1 MTLPAS
7 SPPRLNGFRFGGL
20 LFSFKEER
28 VWISARSSTTWW
40 AWISTAAPSRPRP
53 ASGRIGRWAFFSGCG
68 SASPAATGAYD
79 AGALLEQE
87 NGRDIL
93 FHQDVPESPDG
104 QQHFWGKPL
113 WGYYDS
119 ADEWVIRR
127 QIELLMLAGVDF
139 IVFDT
144 TNARTYPQVYE
155 QVLAVIQAYQQAGW
169 NPPAPPFIPTLILWI
184 PCGFCMRSCIGRVN
198 SPPPGTSWT
207 ASR

>member
-1 MTLPAS
+1 MDKCS
-7 SPPRLNGFRFGGL
+7 QLNHLVGL
-20 LFSFKEER
+20 DKYGRAFAPQAGVRPDRQVGLFFWL
-28 VWISARSSTTWW
+28 WI
-40 AWISTAAPSRPRP
+40 
-53 ASGRIGRWAFFSGCG
+53 GQ
-68 SASPAATGAYD
+68 PAATGAYD

-155 QVLAVIQAYQQAGW
+155 QVSRPAGTL
-169 NPPAPPFIPTLILWI
+169 PAPPFIPTLILWI

>member
-1 MTLPAS
+1 MDKCS
-7 SPPRLNGFRFGGL
+7 QLNHLVGL
-20 LFSFKEER
+20 DKYGRAFAPQAGVRPDRQVGLFFWL
-28 VWISARSSTTWW
+28 WI
-40 AWISTAAPSRPRP
+40 
-53 ASGRIGRWAFFSGCG
+53 GQ
-68 SASPAATGAYD
+68 PAATGAYD

-169 NPPAPPFIPTLILWI
+169 NPPRAAFYTHSHSLDTVRVLLDVLEEIT
-184 PCGFCMRSCIGRVN
+184 IGISAIN
-198 SPPPGTSWT
+198 E
-207 ASR
+207 

>member
-1 MTLPAS
+1 MDKCS
-7 SPPRLNGFRFGGL
+7 QLNHLVGL
-20 LFSFKEER
+20 DKYGRAFAPQAGVRPDRQVGLFFWL
-28 VWISARSSTTWW
+28 WI
-40 AWISTAAPSRPRP
+40 
-53 ASGRIGRWAFFSGCG
+53 GQ
-68 SASPAATGAYD
+68 PAATGAYD

-139 IVFDT
+139 IVFHQRPHLSAGLRAG
-144 TNARTYPQVYE
+144 ARHHPGLSAGRLEPSPRRLLYPLSFSGYR
-155 QVLAVIQAYQQAGW
+155 AG
-169 NPPAPPFIPTLILWI
+169 
-184 PCGFCMRSCIGRVN
+184 SV
-198 SPPPGTSWT
+198 
-207 ASR
+207 